1 MTETTPKPAGGP
13 LARKAAMLCQ
23 AEGFH
28 RYLDQARRARHGID
42 TNVLP
47 DGTHKEEDAVDF
59 IRTACGVES
68 RADIDH
74 EPRAAHMLRRIITN
88 YRRWQS
94 NQVRASS

>member
-1 MTETTPKPAGGP
+1 MTEATPKPAGGP

-28 RYLDQARRARHGID
+28 RYLDHARRVRHGID
-42 TNVLP
+42 TYVLP
-47 DGTHKEEDAVDF
+47 DGTHQEEDAVDF
-59 IRTACGVES
+59 IRIACGVES

-74 EPRAAHMLRRIITN
+74 QPEAAHMLRRIIVS